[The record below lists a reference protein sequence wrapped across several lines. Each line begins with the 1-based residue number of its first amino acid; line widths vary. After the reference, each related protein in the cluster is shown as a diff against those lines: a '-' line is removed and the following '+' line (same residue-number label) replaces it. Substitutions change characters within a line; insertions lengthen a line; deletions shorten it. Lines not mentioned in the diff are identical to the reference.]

1 MRDAK
6 TLGEAICRHFGW
18 ERVLRVEIDLCQ
30 DREVMRVTFASDGPL
45 GGVFQTVKTFQVVQK
60 P

>member
-1 MRDAK
+1 MSEAK
-6 TLGEAICRHFGW
+6 TLGEALCKHFGW
-18 ERVLRVEIDLCQ
+18 EHVLRIEIDLAVGS
-30 DREVMRVTFASDGPL
+30 ELIRVTFAADDPL